1 MTNKAVLYA
10 RQSTDIQQS
19 ISAQISALVDWNN
32 KNLGSTVVADF
43 KDQLSGKN
51 THRPGFQSMKTFIK
65 ETDIDVLLVWRY
77 DRLARKLSDLVQFLE
92 YCSNLNVKVISIT
105 EALSGE
111 KNSFAMDKF
120 QVSMLGAWA
129 EYQRKVIKENQQ
141 LGFQQKYNEG
151 RIVSSQ
157 VPYGYHW
164 TEGDILI
171 DESEAELV
179 RKIYRLYSQGMG
191 YSKIAELL
199 NKKGL
204 LNRHNK
210 KWVVARIQAIL
221 KNNFYIG
228 QVTSKYGDK
237 NRHDLPIISMNL
249 FYEVQSLRKAKN
261 IHNKWVVRR
270 FILRKKLICPYCGSV
285 CTPQHTLNNNKT
297 YYYYRCSRTS
307 SDGTKHCKGVNLNAF
322 DIETQ
327 VIQLVNDYI
336 HSDVTVKKIKQ
347 QIENKNHSI
356 KGENQQKEKQ
366 IQKRQNKVLARY
378 EKGEITDKQLSESLK
393 NIQKRK
399 QKLKFDPLIPETI
412 VSLLGTHLD
421 VDNNPTVAHFVL
433 YQEIIE
439 KVLLNE
445 KKEITAIYLVG
456 IPYNILKKVDEKNV

>member
-32 KNLGSTVVADF
+32 QNLGAIVVADF
-43 KDQLSGKN
+43 KDQFSGKN

-65 ETDIDVLLVWRY
+65 ERDIDVLLVWRY

-111 KNSFAMDKF
+111 KNSFAMDQF
-120 QVSMLGAWA
+120 QISMLGAWA

-157 VPYGYHW
+157 VPYGYRW
-164 TEGDILI
+164 IEGELLI
-171 DESEAELV
+171 DEAEAEIV
-179 RKIYRLYSQGMG
+179 RKIYRLYYQGTG
-191 YSKIAELL
+191 YSKIAEQL

-221 KNNFYIG
+221 KNDFYIG
-228 QVTSKYGDK
+228 QVTSKYGNK
-237 NRHDLPIISMNL
+237 NRHDVPIIPMNL
-249 FYEVQSLRKAKN
+249 FYEVQSLRKSKH
-261 IHNKWVVRR
+261 IHKKWVVRR

-285 CTPQHTLNNNKT
+285 CTPQHTLNNDKT
-297 YYYYRCSRTS
+297 YYYYRCARTS
-307 SDGTKHCKGVNLNAF
+307 SDGTSHCKGVNLNAF

-347 QIENKNHSI
+347 QIENKNLSI
-356 KGENQQKEKQ
+356 KGKNQQKEKQ
-366 IQKRQNKVLARY
+366 IQKRQIKVLSRY